1 MGERIKSAKH
11 KYRIEMLLFFTKM
24 LGFCLYI
31 LLFL

>member
-1 MGERIKSAKH
+1 MSAKH

-24 LGFCLYI
+24 LVFCLYI

>member
-1 MGERIKSAKH
+1 MSAKH

-24 LGFCLYI
+24 LGFRLYI